1 MLPFRAH
8 LSALTAT
15 PAADI
20 DLDAPENAKPKQAS
34 EDEGEIVVLRVPLSR
49 LEAELQEQ
57 AAAGVSVWNGLWPLL
72 TGLKLGGL
80 A

>member
-1 MLPFRAH
+1 M
-8 LSALTAT
+8 
-15 PAADI
+15 
-20 DLDAPENAKPKQAS
+20 
-34 EDEGEIVVLRVPLSR
+34 VLRVPLSR

-72 TGLKLGGL
+72 TGLKLSGL